1 METTVEKVV
10 GSLRHRLQEQLTLDD
25 LAKMARFSK
34 FHFAR
39 MFRKVTGVSPRR
51 YLYALR
57 LHEAKRLLITTSASV
72 AEISNQVGYSSVGTF
87 TSRFVASVGISPA
100 QYRRLGG
107 NVGPM
112 LECEPVDPE
121 APGTLVGQCR
131 GESFGP
137 ALVGLLRR
145 PEPDNKPVWY
155 TPVDGARR
163 WSFPRVPA
171 GNWYVLALGW
181 PGPEPPPPDQ
191 LPMFIATHGPIKFG
205 KEPTVAEL
213 TLTLRPTRAVD
224 PPILFPWAAICSSM
238 FKDPQLV

>member
-100 QYRRLGG
+100 Q
-107 NVGPM
+107 
-112 LECEPVDPE
+112 
-121 APGTLVGQCR
+121 
-131 GESFGP
+131 
-137 ALVGLLRR
+137 
-145 PEPDNKPVWY
+145 
-155 TPVDGARR
+155 
-163 WSFPRVPA
+163 
-171 GNWYVLALGW
+171 
-181 PGPEPPPPDQ
+181 
-191 LPMFIATHGPIKFG
+191 
-205 KEPTVAEL
+205 
-213 TLTLRPTRAVD
+213 
-224 PPILFPWAAICSSM
+224 
-238 FKDPQLV
+238 